1 MAVRAEFGDL
11 TVDGIRLLNA
21 VAKYAASQRED
32 AVMVRIALSGAT
44 RKILSHRLQ
53 QAYAN
58 HTTRLIRRVHALL
71 WLGDGKSVWEIA
83 QLLGIGEQTVRDW
96 VHAFVLNGVDSLFYR
111 PHPGRPAKLTD
122 TQRRELR
129 ALLLDGPE
137 SLGYPTACW
146 TTALIADLIH
156 LRFHIDYAPRYLS
169 QLLDVLGFSYQ
180 KAKFTS
186 DHLNDEEALLWLE
199 ETWPE
204 ILRVAKEKHAVI
216 LFGDEASFA
225 QWGSLGYTW
234 ALKGVQ
240 PTVKTTGIR
249 KAYRVFGLLD
259 CFQGTLYFQG
269 IDGKFNS
276 ESYRAFLEGALAT
289 LSGHLIVIQDNAP
302 YHVSR
307 PLRAFYAAHA
317 DRLTAYQLP
326 AYSPDLNPIEYLWK
340 KVKKEATNLRYFPL
354 FADLITEVTK
364 TLKSLAGSPDELTSL
379 QGEYRFIKLPA
390 A

>member
-1 MAVRAEFGDL
+1 
-11 TVDGIRLLNA
+11 
-21 VAKYAASQRED
+21 
-32 AVMVRIALSGAT
+32 MVRIALSGTT
-44 RKILSHRLQ
+44 RKILSGRLQ
-53 QAYAN
+53 QAYAT
-58 HTTRLIRRVHALL
+58 HTTRLIRRIHALL
-71 WLGDGKSVWEIA
+71 ELADGKTVWETA

-96 VHAFVLNGVDSLFYR
+96 LHAFVLNGVASLFYR
-111 PHPGRPAKLTD
+111 PHAGRPAKLTE
-122 TQRRELR
+122 TQRHELREL
-129 ALLLDGPE
+129 LLAGPE
-137 SLGYPTACW
+137 ASGYPTACW
-146 TTALIADLIH
+146 TTVLIADLIH
-156 LRFHIDYAPRYLS
+156 LRFKVDYAPRYLS
-169 QLLDVLGFSYQ
+169 HLLDTLGFSFQ

-204 ILRVAKEKHAVI
+204 ILRVAKDKHAVI

-259 CFQGTLYFQG
+259 CFGGTLYFQG
-269 IDGKFNS
+269 LDGKFNT
-276 ESYRAFLEGALAT
+276 ESYFAFLEGVLAHFT
-289 LSGHLIVIQDNAP
+289 GHLILIQDNAP

-307 PLRAFYAAHA
+307 PLRAFYNAHS
-317 DRLTAYQLP
+317 DRLTVYQLP

-340 KVKKEATNLRYFPL
+340 KVKKEATHLRYFPL
-354 FADLITEVTK
+354 FADLIAEVTK
-364 TLKSLAGSPDELTSL
+364 TLKRLAGSPDELTSL